1 MIYAIEG
8 RHIGPE
14 SINLYRMLVLR
25 TALRMYANTGVRAN
39 RKLTPTVMLAIA
51 GEVTGKKYRRGQ
63 HLMAADD
70 LSALIEREAK
80 E

>member
-25 TALRMYANTGVRAN
+25 TALRMYANTGMRAN